1 MQSSDQTRSIRIIFS
16 SVDEVIG
23 LSTQLDD
30 ELTIRVLEACLKNM
44 KEKTSLKAVPM
55 GKENINDQRR
65 NEGSKCSKSSFRSI

>member
-30 ELTIRVLEACLKNM
+30 ELTIRVLEACLKKYEGEDITQGSTN
-44 KEKTSLKAVPM
+44 
-55 GKENINDQRR
+55 GK
-65 NEGSKCSKSSFRSI
+65 GKYK